1 MLPQLTVGSEGRVK
15 ILGLSYLILD
25 KSYCTLVFKRGM
37 WQNEMTFL
45 HRIEIVFQS
54 PLKRGRPFHSFPRFI
69 LLYSHFVLVTKFVKR
84 LISPSSSNYLLLHWQ
99 KPFAICFQRVS
110 YWIHVLSS
118 RINCY
123 FHLFQL
129 ILLFLKTGLN

>member
-54 PLKRGRPFHSFPRFI
+54 PLKRGRPFHSFPGFYFTLFPF
-69 LLYSHFVLVTKFVKR
+69 LLLITKVVKL
-84 LISPSSSNYLLLHWQ
+84 LISPSSSDYLLLHWQ
-99 KPFAICFQRVS
+99 KPFAIRFQRVS
-110 YWIHVLSS
+110 Y
-118 RINCY
+118 
-123 FHLFQL
+123 
-129 ILLFLKTGLN
+129 

>member
-45 HRIEIVFQS
+45 HWIETQIFS
-54 PLKRGRPFHSFPRFI
+54 HRLKRKAISFFPRFYFSVLSNFVFVKDFCEVANFPFLFKNLRYI
-69 LLYSHFVLVTKFVKR
+69 VQFTLKSHFEV
-84 LISPSSSNYLLLHWQ
+84 
-99 KPFAICFQRVS
+99 
-110 YWIHVLSS
+110 SS
-118 RINCY
+118 RIVFY
-123 FHLFQL
+123 R
-129 ILLFLKTGLN
+129 KK